1 MNIPYVYAI
10 THTLRHDVTRS
21 LPLIDFNKIF
31 YNVIV
36 TFVLILTYLK
46 RGPQKAHTKY
56 RNIIDN
62 NGQLIFGN
70 EYLT

>member
-1 MNIPYVYAI
+1 MYIQLY
-10 THTLRHDVTRS
+10 THTYRHDVTRS

-46 RGPQKAHTKY
+46 RGPQKAYTKHMF
-56 RNIIDN
+56 IIDD
-62 NGQLIFGN
+62 NGQIFDN
-70 EYLT
+70 EYLI